1 MQKTNQN
8 GPRAILLFKTAEY
21 LVKSAIYGW
30 YNQLESLK

>member
-1 MQKTNQN
+1 
-8 GPRAILLFKTAEY
+8 LLFKTAEY